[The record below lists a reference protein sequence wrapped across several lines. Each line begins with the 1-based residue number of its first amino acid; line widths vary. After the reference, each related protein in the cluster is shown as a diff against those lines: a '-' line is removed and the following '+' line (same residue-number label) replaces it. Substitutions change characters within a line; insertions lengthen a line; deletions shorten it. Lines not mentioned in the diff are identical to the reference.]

1 LRYNSAGM
9 PIATLFSR
17 SRFRAT
23 WWTLFLSIVIIVLLE
38 LWRPLVFLTDD
49 NLTAVLPLIMEVGRR
64 LVSGDSPF
72 INEYLFS
79 SYNLQYDPSYLWM
92 WNPLILLL
100 ALLANTG
107 AYLWI
112 VDLFCI
118 INLLLCGLFFSCL
131 LVKLREQQSL
141 PLSEAQII
149 LLSLSYTFSG
159 YALVVGASWLIFLAN
174 QASLPIVMMGLIH
187 KQARKGIF
195 LVAGGVFYGF
205 MVGHLSPFLF
215 SALFLTVFIIMWSI
229 SEKSFQTIFRWF
241 LGCCLA
247 LLIASPLLWPALQGF
262 FSSSRQAPLSL
273 TQTSLFAVPPILFIF
288 SLFGGYMGAMTCAV
302 LGWGQVFMVHAF
314 PSCAASFLFFPAV
327 NLKKLF
333 SKRTAE
339 IESKISSQENTLP
352 NGQKSLERSA
362 AIVALLIVLFVA
374 RPYWL
379 GVVLSYLPL
388 FRSLRWPFRE
398 IFNFLFFFHFWLAL
412 RSRMFTPKSFRWSA
426 CLGSLF
432 FLTPLLT
439 VAPFSFSPMETD
451 RKLLFSGEAY
461 RYWDEIKQQLKP
473 GDQIVPVVDPKLMTT
488 GSIYEIPYTL
498 IGAYNYPALF
508 RVQSITGYTAPGLS
522 KSRPQNEQPYLWP
535 GLYSPDVAQP
545 MLRKYPNLKAIELV
559 SLRPL
564 KIQLVTA
571 TSRKTLT
578 LPPSLANGLP
588 KA

>member
-1 LRYNSAGM
+1 M

-229 SEKSFQTIFRWF
+229 FGVLSCITH
-241 LGCCLA
+241 CLA
-247 LLIASPLLWPALQGF
+247 IALACASRILFIFTPGSAFPNADITFCRSSHLVHFLPVWWLYGRYDLRSIRLGTSLHGSCFSLLRGFVSF
-262 FSSSRQAPLSL
+262 FSSS
-273 TQTSLFAVPPILFIF
+273 
-288 SLFGGYMGAMTCAV
+288 
-302 LGWGQVFMVHAF
+302 
-314 PSCAASFLFFPAV
+314 
-327 NLKKLF
+327 
-333 SKRTAE
+333 
-339 IESKISSQENTLP
+339 
-352 NGQKSLERSA
+352 
-362 AIVALLIVLFVA
+362 
-374 RPYWL
+374 
-379 GVVLSYLPL
+379 
-388 FRSLRWPFRE
+388 
-398 IFNFLFFFHFWLAL
+398 
-412 RSRMFTPKSFRWSA
+412 
-426 CLGSLF
+426 
-432 FLTPLLT
+432 
-439 VAPFSFSPMETD
+439 
-451 RKLLFSGEAY
+451 
-461 RYWDEIKQQLKP
+461 
-473 GDQIVPVVDPKLMTT
+473 
-488 GSIYEIPYTL
+488 
-498 IGAYNYPALF
+498 
-508 RVQSITGYTAPGLS
+508 
-522 KSRPQNEQPYLWP
+522 
-535 GLYSPDVAQP
+535 
-545 MLRKYPNLKAIELV
+545 
-559 SLRPL
+559 
-564 KIQLVTA
+564 
-571 TSRKTLT
+571 
-578 LPPSLANGLP
+578 
-588 KA
+588 